1 MPPGAADLWKQT
13 RLRIAPEPYVLASLA
28 PSLLPEAAAL
38 IASVTAGAGGAFA
51 FAALVL
57 ERDEVSITIA
67 ADAWRASTLSMR
79 ATATAGPYRAITFD
93 LDLDLAVI
101 GYLAPAAVALAAAQV
116 SIIPQCAYRKDH
128 LLVREEDLARAVA
141 VLESL
146 IAG

>member
-1 MPPGAADLWKQT
+1 MPPSAADLWKQT

-38 IASVTAGAGGAFA
+38 IASAAAGTGGA

-57 ERDEVSITIA
+57 ERDEVSITLSA
-67 ADAWRASTLSMR
+67 AAWRASTLSMR